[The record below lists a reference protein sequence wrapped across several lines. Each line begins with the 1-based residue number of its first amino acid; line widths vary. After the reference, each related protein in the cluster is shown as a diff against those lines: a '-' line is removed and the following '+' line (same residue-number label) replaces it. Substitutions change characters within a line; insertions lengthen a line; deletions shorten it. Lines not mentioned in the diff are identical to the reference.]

1 MEIVLKK
8 GKEKKIKNF
17 YLWIFKDEI
26 ENFENVKNEP
36 VQIIDVKS
44 STGEFLGKA
53 FFNPKSH
60 IIARILT
67 RENEKINADFFRTKI
82 KNAIER
88 RKKFKIKSDAIRLI
102 HAEADEIPG
111 LIVDKFANYLVLQT
125 RTAGIENFKHE
136 IVKILT
142 DSVKISGIY
151 ERSDME
157 SRKEEGLDI
166 TSGELYGHVPRYI
179 QIEENGLKFVVD
191 LHYGQKTGFYLDQRD
206 NRKKVKELIHK
217 GDKVLDLFCY
227 SGAFSIYCASAGAKV
242 IGVDSDRSATDLAR
256 ENAKLNQVSDKITFL
271 TADAFETVEQMANS
285 GEKFDLI
292 IIDPP
297 AMTKT
302 KKGAEGVKWA
312 FHKLILNSLK
322 MLEPGGKLIVSSC
335 AYHISLDILQEAI
348 RFASNDA
355 GKRLRVIDVTF
366 QPEDHP
372 WILQIPETLY
382 LKTIYLEILR

>member
-1 MEIVLKK
+1 MDIQLKK

-17 YLWIFKDEI
+17 YLWVFKDEV
-26 ENFENVKNEP
+26 ENFEELKNEP
-36 VQIIDVKS
+36 VQIVNLKS
-44 STGEFLGKA
+44 SSGEFLGKA

-60 IIARILT
+60 IVARVLT
-67 RENEKINADFFRTKI
+67 RDDEKIDAKFFKKRITE
-82 KNAIER
+82 AINR
-88 RKKFKIKSDAIRLI
+88 RKKIKIKSNAIRLI

-111 LIVDKFANYLVLQT
+111 LIVDKFDNYLVLQS

-136 IVKILT
+136 IASILSELVK
-142 DSVKISGIY
+142 VAGIY

-157 SRKEEGLDI
+157 SRKEEGLEI
-166 TSGELYGHVPRYI
+166 SSGELYGHVPRYVEI
-179 QIEENGLKFVVD
+179 QENGLRFLVD
-191 LHYGQKTGFYLDQRD
+191 LHHGQKTGFYLDQRD
-206 NRKKVKELIHK
+206 NRKKVKDLVQK
-217 GDKVLDLFCY
+217 GSRVLDLFCY
-227 SGAFSIYCASAGAKV
+227 SGAFSIYCANAGANV

-256 ENAKLNQVSDKITFL
+256 ENAKLNNLKDKTTFL
-271 TADAFETVEQMANS
+271 TADAFETVESMANS

-322 MLEPGGKLIVSSC
+322 MLPLGGKLVVSSC

-348 RFASNDA
+348 RFASSDT
-355 GKRLRVIDVTF
+355 GKKLRVIDVTF

-372 WILQIPETLY
+372 WILQMPETLY
-382 LKTIYLEILR
+382 LKTIYLEVLR

>member
-1 MEIVLKK
+1 MDLQLKK

-17 YLWIFKDEI
+17 YLWVFKDEV
-26 ENFENVKNEP
+26 ENFEKIKNEP
-36 VQIIDVKS
+36 AQIVNLKS

-60 IIARILT
+60 IVARVLT
-67 RENEKINADFFRTKI
+67 RNDEKIDTKFFRKKI
-82 KNAIER
+82 ADAINR
-88 RKKFKIKSDAIRLI
+88 RKKLKIKSNAIRLI

-111 LIVDKFANYLVLQT
+111 LIVDKFNNYLVLQS
-125 RTAGIENFKHE
+125 RIAGIENFKHE
-136 IVKILT
+136 ITSILSELVK
-142 DSVKISGIY
+142 VAGIY

-157 SRKEEGLDI
+157 SRREEGLEI
-166 TSGELYGHVPRYI
+166 NSGELYGHVPRYVE
-179 QIEENGLKFVVD
+179 IEENGLKFLVD

-206 NRKKVKELIHK
+206 NRKKVKDLVQK
-217 GDKVLDLFCY
+217 GNRVLDLFCY
-227 SGAFSIYCASAGAKV
+227 SGAFSIYCASAGASV

-256 ENAKLNQVSDKITFL
+256 ENAKINNLKDKTTFL
-271 TADAFETVEQMANS
+271 TADAFETVESMANS
-285 GEKFDLI
+285 GEKFDII

-322 MLEPGGKLIVSSC
+322 MLQPGGKLVVSSC

-348 RFASNDA
+348 RFASSDT
-355 GKRLRVIDVTF
+355 GRKLRVIDVTF
-366 QPEDHP
+366 QPDDHP

-382 LKTIYLEILR
+382 LKTIYLEVLL

>member
-1 MEIVLKK
+1 MEITLKK

-17 YLWIFKDEI
+17 YLWIFRDEI
-26 ENFENVKNEP
+26 ENFEKLKKEP
-36 VQIIDVKS
+36 VQIVDVKS
-44 STGEFLGKA
+44 SDDEFLGKA

-60 IIARILT
+60 IVARILT
-67 RENEKINADFFRTKI
+67 RDNEKIDTNFFRKRI
-82 KNAIER
+82 KEAIEK
-88 RKKFKIKSDAIRLI
+88 RKKLKIKSNAFRLI

-111 LIVDKFANYLVLQT
+111 LIVDKFDNYLVLQI
-125 RTAGIENFKHE
+125 RIAGIESFKHE
-136 IVKILT
+136 ITTILT
-142 DSVKISGIY
+142 DLLKISGIY

-157 SRKEEGLDI
+157 SRKEEGLE
-166 TSGELYGHVPRYI
+166 TSSGELYGHVPRYVE
-179 QIEENGLKFVVD
+179 IEENGLKFLVD

-206 NRKKVKELIHK
+206 NRKKIKEMINK

-227 SGAFSIYCASAGAKV
+227 SGAFSIYCASAGASV

-256 ENAKLNQVSDKITFL
+256 ENAKINKLSDRITFL
-271 TADAFETVEQMANS
+271 TGDAFETVESLANS

-302 KKGAEGVKWA
+302 KRGAESVKWA

-322 MLEPGGKLIVSSC
+322 MLEPGGKLMVSSC
-335 AYHISLDILQEAI
+335 AYHVSLNMLKEAI
-348 RFASNDA
+348 RFASNDI
-355 GKRLRVIDVTF
+355 GKKLRVIDVTF

-372 WILQIPETLY
+372 WILQMPETLY
-382 LKTIYLEILR
+382 LKTIYLEVLK

>member
-17 YLWIFKDEI
+17 YLWIFKDEV
-26 ENFENVKNEP
+26 ENFEKVRKEP
-36 VQIIDVKS
+36 IQIVDVKS

-60 IIARILT
+60 IVARILT
-67 RENEKINADFFRTKI
+67 RENEKINADFFKTRI

-88 RKKFKIKSDAIRLI
+88 RKKLKIKSDAIRLI

-111 LIVDKFANYLVLQT
+111 LIVDKFANYLAIQT
-125 RTAGIENFKHE
+125 RIAGIENFKHE

-142 DSVKISGIY
+142 DTVKISGIY
-151 ERSDME
+151 ERNDME
-157 SRKEEGLDI
+157 SRKEEGLEI
-166 TSGELYGHVPRYI
+166 SSGELYGHVPRYV
-179 QIEENGLKFVVD
+179 QIEENGLKFIVD

-217 GDKVLDLFCY
+217 GDRVLDLFCY

-256 ENAKLNQVSDKITFL
+256 ENAKLNQVNDKVTFL

-322 MLEPGGKLIVSSC
+322 MLEPGGKLVVSSC

-348 RFASNDA
+348 RFASNDL

-372 WILQIPETLY
+372 WILQMPETLY
-382 LKTIYLEILR
+382 LKTIYLEVLR

>member
-17 YLWIFKDEI
+17 YLWIFKDEV
-26 ENFENVKNEP
+26 ENFEKVRKEP
-36 VQIIDVKS
+36 IQIVDVKS

-60 IIARILT
+60 IVARILT
-67 RENEKINADFFRTKI
+67 RENEKINADFFKTRI

-88 RKKFKIKSDAIRLI
+88 RKKLKIKSDAIRLI

-111 LIVDKFANYLVLQT
+111 LIVDKFANYLAIQT
-125 RTAGIENFKHE
+125 RIAGIENFKHE

-142 DSVKISGIY
+142 DTVKISGIY
-151 ERSDME
+151 ERNDME
-157 SRKEEGLDI
+157 SRKEEGLEI
-166 TSGELYGHVPRYI
+166 SSGELYGHVPRYV
-179 QIEENGLKFVVD
+179 QIEENGLKFIVD

-217 GDKVLDLFCY
+217 GDRVLDLFCY

-256 ENAKLNQVSDKITFL
+256 ENAKLNQVNDKVTFL

-285 GEKFDLI
+285 AEKFDLI

-312 FHKLILNSLK
+312 FHKLIFNSLK
-322 MLEPGGKLIVSSC
+322 MLEPGGKLVVSSC

-348 RFASNDA
+348 RFASNDL

-372 WILQIPETLY
+372 WILQMPETLY
-382 LKTIYLEILR
+382 LKTIYLEVLR

>member
-17 YLWIFKDEI
+17 YLWIFKDEV
-26 ENFENVKNEP
+26 ENFDKVKKEP
-36 VQIIDVKS
+36 VQIVDVKS
-44 STGEFLGKA
+44 SNGEFLGKA

-67 RENEKINADFFRTKI
+67 RENEKINADFFKTRI
-82 KNAIER
+82 KNAIEK
-88 RKKFKIKSDAIRLI
+88 RKKLKIKSDAIRLI

-111 LIVDKFANYLVLQT
+111 LIVDKFSNYLVIQT

-142 DSVKISGIY
+142 DTVKISGIY
-151 ERSDME
+151 ERNDME
-157 SRKEEGLDI
+157 SRREEGLEI
-166 TSGELYGHVPRYI
+166 NSGELYGHVPRYV
-179 QIEENGLKFVVD
+179 QIEENELKFIVD

-206 NRKKVKELIHK
+206 NRKKVKELIRK
-217 GDKVLDLFCY
+217 GDRVLDLFCY
-227 SGAFSIYCASAGAKV
+227 SGAFSIYCASAGANV

-256 ENAKLNQVSDKITFL
+256 ENAKLNRVNDKVTFL

-312 FHKLILNSLK
+312 FHKLIFNSLK
-322 MLEPGGKLIVSSC
+322 MLEPGAKLVVSSC

-348 RFASNDA
+348 RFASNDL

-372 WILQIPETLY
+372 WILQMPETLY
-382 LKTIYLEILR
+382 LKTIYLEVLR

>member
-1 MEIVLKK
+1 MEIRLKK

-26 ENFENVKNEP
+26 ENFEELKNEP

-44 STGEFLGKA
+44 SNGEFLGKA

-67 RENEKINADFFRTKI
+67 RDDEKINANFFKKRI
-82 KNAIER
+82 KEAIER
-88 RKKFKIKSDAIRLI
+88 RKRLKIKSNALRLI

-111 LIVDKFANYLVLQT
+111 LIVDKFDNYLALQT

-136 IVKILT
+136 IVTILT
-142 DSVKISGIY
+142 DILKVSGIY

-157 SRKEEGLDI
+157 SRKEEGLET
-166 TSGELYGHVPRYI
+166 TSGELYGHIPRYVE
-179 QIEENGLKFVVD
+179 IEENRLKFIVD
-191 LHYGQKTGFYLDQRD
+191 LHHGQKTGFYLDQRD
-206 NRKKVKELIHK
+206 NRKKVSEMIKK
-217 GDKVLDLFCY
+217 GDRVLDLFCY
-227 SGAFSIYCASAGAKV
+227 SGAFSIYCASAGATV

-256 ENAKLNQVSDKITFL
+256 ENAKINKLSDKVTFL
-271 TADAFETVEQMANS
+271 TADAFETIESMANS
-285 GEKFDLI
+285 GEKFNFI

-302 KKGAEGVKWA
+302 KKGAESVKWA
-312 FHKLILNSLK
+312 FHKLILNALK
-322 MLEPGGKLIVSSC
+322 MLETGGKIMVSSC

-355 GKRLRVIDVTF
+355 GKRLRVIDITF
-366 QPEDHP
+366 QPGDHP
-372 WILQIPETLY
+372 WILQMPETLY
-382 LKTIYLEILR
+382 LKTIFLEVLK

>member
-1 MEIVLKK
+1 MDIQLRK

-17 YLWIFKDEI
+17 YLWVFKDEV
-26 ENFENVKNEP
+26 ENFEKLKNEP
-36 VQIIDVKS
+36 VQIVNLKS

-60 IIARILT
+60 IVTRVLT
-67 RENEKINADFFRTKI
+67 RDDEEIDAKFFRKKI
-82 KNAIER
+82 TDAINR
-88 RKKFKIKSDAIRLI
+88 RKKLKIKSNAIRLI

-111 LIVDKFANYLVLQT
+111 LIVDKFDNYLALQS
-125 RTAGIENFKHE
+125 RIAGIENFKHE
-136 IVKILT
+136 IVSIL
-142 DSVKISGIY
+142 SELVKVAGVY

-157 SRKEEGLDI
+157 SRKEEGLEI
-166 TSGELYGHVPRYI
+166 SFGELYGHVPRYVE
-179 QIEENGLKFVVD
+179 IEENGLRFLVD

-206 NRKKVKELIHK
+206 NRKKVKDLVQK
-217 GDKVLDLFCY
+217 GSRVLDLFCY
-227 SGAFSIYCASAGAKV
+227 SGAFSIYCANAGTNV

-256 ENAKLNQVSDKITFL
+256 ENAKLNNLKDKTTFL
-271 TADAFETVEQMANS
+271 TADAFETVESMANS

-322 MLEPGGKLIVSSC
+322 MLPPGGKLVVSSC

-348 RFASNDA
+348 RFASSDT
-355 GKRLRVIDVTF
+355 GKKLRVIDVTF
-366 QPEDHP
+366 QPDDHP
-372 WILQIPETLY
+372 WILQMPETLY
-382 LKTIYLEILR
+382 LKTIYLEVLR

>member
-17 YLWIFKDEI
+17 YLWIFKDEV
-26 ENFENVKNEP
+26 ENFEKVRKEP
-36 VQIIDVKS
+36 IQIVDVKS

-60 IIARILT
+60 IVARILT
-67 RENEKINADFFRTKI
+67 RENEKINADFFKTRI

-88 RKKFKIKSDAIRLI
+88 RKKLKIKSDAIRLI

-111 LIVDKFANYLVLQT
+111 LIVDKFANYLAIQT
-125 RTAGIENFKHE
+125 RIAGIENFKHE

-142 DSVKISGIY
+142 DTAKISGIY
-151 ERSDME
+151 ERNDME
-157 SRKEEGLDI
+157 SRKEEGLEI
-166 TSGELYGHVPRYI
+166 SSGELYGHVPRYV
-179 QIEENGLKFVVD
+179 QIEENGLKFIVD

-217 GDKVLDLFCY
+217 GDRVLDLFCY
-227 SGAFSIYCASAGAKV
+227 SGAFSIYCASAGANV

-256 ENAKLNQVSDKITFL
+256 ENAKLNQVNDKVTFL

-322 MLEPGGKLIVSSC
+322 MLEPGGKLVVSSC

-348 RFASNDA
+348 RFASNDL

-372 WILQIPETLY
+372 WILQMPETLY
-382 LKTIYLEILR
+382 LKTIYLEVLR

>member
-1 MEIVLKK
+1 MEITLKK

-17 YLWIFKDEI
+17 YLWIFRDEI
-26 ENFENVKNEP
+26 ENFEKLKKEP
-36 VQIIDVKS
+36 VQIVNVKS
-44 STGEFLGKA
+44 SDNEFLGKA

-60 IIARILT
+60 IAARILT
-67 RENEKINADFFRTKI
+67 RDNEKIDTNFFKRRI
-82 KNAIER
+82 KEAIEK
-88 RKKFKIKSDAIRLI
+88 RKKLKIKSKALRLI

-111 LIVDKFANYLVLQT
+111 LIVDKFDNYLVLQI
-125 RTAGIENFKHE
+125 RTAGIESFKHE
-136 IVKILT
+136 ITTVLT
-142 DSVKISGIY
+142 DLLKISGIY

-157 SRKEEGLDI
+157 SRKEEGLE
-166 TSGELYGHVPRYI
+166 TLSGELYGHVPRYVE
-179 QIEENGLKFVVD
+179 IEENGLKFLVD

-206 NRKKVKELIHK
+206 NRKKIKEMLNK

-227 SGAFSIYCASAGAKV
+227 SGAFSIYCASAGASV

-256 ENAKLNQVSDKITFL
+256 ENAKINKLSDRITFL
-271 TADAFETVEQMANS
+271 TGDAFETVESLANS

-302 KKGAEGVKWA
+302 KRGAEGVKWA

-322 MLEPGGKLIVSSC
+322 MLEPGGKLMVSSC
-335 AYHISLDILQEAI
+335 AYHVSLNMLKEAI
-348 RFASNDA
+348 RFASNDI
-355 GKRLRVIDVTF
+355 GKKLRVIDVTF

-372 WILQIPETLY
+372 WILQMPETLY
-382 LKTIYLEILR
+382 LKTIYLEVLK

>member
-17 YLWIFKDEI
+17 YLWIFKDEV
-26 ENFENVKNEP
+26 ENFEKVRKEP
-36 VQIIDVKS
+36 IQIVDVKS

-60 IIARILT
+60 IVARILT
-67 RENEKINADFFRTKI
+67 RENEKINADFFKTRI

-88 RKKFKIKSDAIRLI
+88 RKKLKIKSDAIRLI

-111 LIVDKFANYLVLQT
+111 LIVDKFANYLAIQT

-142 DSVKISGIY
+142 DIVKISGIY
-151 ERSDME
+151 ERNDME
-157 SRKEEGLDI
+157 SRKEEGLEI
-166 TSGELYGHVPRYI
+166 SSGELYGHVPRYV
-179 QIEENGLKFVVD
+179 QIEENGLKFIVD

-217 GDKVLDLFCY
+217 GDRVLDLFCY
-227 SGAFSIYCASAGAKV
+227 SGAFSIYCASAGANV

-256 ENAKLNQVSDKITFL
+256 ENAKLNQVNDKVTFL

-322 MLEPGGKLIVSSC
+322 MLEPGGKLVVSSC

-348 RFASNDA
+348 RFASNDL

-372 WILQIPETLY
+372 WILQMPETLY
-382 LKTIYLEILR
+382 LKTIYLEVLR